1 MGIGKRIKEA
11 RERLGLTQ
19 NELGELIGVTGS
31 AITNYEKETSH
42 PKEPVMYKLFDA
54 LHVDANYLFQDVV
67 NIPSKANDVTLAEY
81 ECIKKYRNLDPLGR
95 QHVDTVLAWETERV
109 FHQTLR
115 IENEVREDEV
125 PVYILNYYQRLA
137 SAGSGEYLFDNIPT
151 DTMEV
156 PVTALS
162 AQADFVIGVNG
173 ESMKPTYSDGDKVY
187 VKITDEIPTGSIGL
201 FTRGNDCF
209 IKELGVNCL
218 ISHNHADGYEDIP
231 ASEDIKLV
239 GEVLGKIEED

>member
-1 MGIGKRIKEA
+1 MAFYDRLKESRINS
-11 RERLGLTQ
+11 GLTQ
-19 NELGELIGVTGS
+19 EQLAEKLGIAKSTLSG
-31 AITNYEKETSH
+31 YESGNR
-42 PKEPVMYKLFDA
+42 EPTVATLAKAMDILKI
-54 LHVDANYLFQDVV
+54 DANFLYQDEMGSNNPMNV
-67 NIPSKANDVTLAEY
+67 SYKEM
-81 ECIKKYRNLDPLGR
+81 EHIKQYRALDDTGR
-95 QHVDTVLAWETERV
+95 QHIDTVLAWETERV

-151 DTMEV
+151 DTIEV
-156 PVTALS
+156 PITPIS
-162 AQADFVIGVNG
+162 EQADFVIGVNG
-173 ESMKPTYSDGDKVY
+173 RSMEPTYYDGDKVY
-187 VKITDEIPTGSIGL
+187 VKIIDEIPTGSIGL

-239 GEVLGKIEED
+239 GEVLGKIEEA